1 MNKHFYEE
9 LEKIANAVM
18 GYGMGARPPSQMM
31 NPITPQSSAAPAMPN
46 PKAGVVSGMQVPRP
60 MEQGGVVKKPT
71 LAVLGEKNKK
81 EVVVPL
87 ENKERAK
94 KMIKEIIDHYKGN
107 GDTDLTDYILD
118 TLSVSK
124 QD

>member
-1 MNKHFYEE
+1 MNKYFYEE
-9 LEKIANAVM
+9 LEKISMVNFQGGMNSMGGVKPPMMPSPSAV
-18 GYGMGARPPSQMM
+18 PS
-31 NPITPQSSAAPAMPN
+31 MPN

-60 MEQGGVVKKPT
+60 MEQGGVVKQPT

-94 KMIKEIIDHYKGN
+94 KMIKEIIDHYKGS
-107 GDTDLTDYILD
+107 GDTDLTEYILD
-118 TLSVSK
+118 TLSAAK